1 MKEKRMFSVSLITT
15 GGVNE
20 DMLAQVARVTR
31 GADLTIVKPSMC
43 SDEQRAKDLELLRK
57 IIQYKH
63 LSVLEFS
70 NILYQIEC
78 PIYIARQ
85 LMRYRCSSFI
95 ERSLRACGPM
105 DYDSGPYEE
114 AIKNGMK
121 REDARALLPLSTQ
134 TRFLWSLNL
143 RELLH
148 IAEERLTPNAQ
159 AMTRDVVQKMV
170 DLTSEHFPHV
180 IEYWQSDRVIGYW
193 KEYRKDKQC
202 PTK

>member
-1 MKEKRMFSVSLITT
+1 MTEKRTFNVALITT

-31 GADLTIVKPSMC
+31 GADLTVFKPSFY
-43 SDEQRAKDLELLRK
+43 SPEQHEKDLELLRK
-57 IIQYKH
+57 IILYKH

-85 LMRYRCSSFI
+85 LMRYRCSSFL
-95 ERSLRACGPM
+95 ERSLRVCGPM
-105 DYDSGPYEE
+105 EGDAVLEDYKN
-114 AIKNGMK
+114 AIESGMK
-121 REDARALLPLSTQ
+121 RADARALLPLSTR
-134 TRFLWSLNL
+134 TRFLWLLNL

-148 IAEERLTPNAQ
+148 IAEERLTPSAQ
-159 AMTRDVVQKMV
+159 SMTREIVHTMV
-170 DLTSEHFPHV
+170 DLAGCCFPNV
-180 IEYWQSDRVIGYW
+180 IECWQKTREGA
-193 KEYRKDKQC
+193 EC

>member
-1 MKEKRMFSVSLITT
+1 MTEKRMFSVALITT

-31 GADLTIVKPSMC
+31 GANLTVFKPSFFGH
-43 SDEQRAKDLELLRK
+43 EQKEKDLELLRK
-57 IIQYKH
+57 IILYKH

-85 LMRYRCSSFI
+85 LMRYRCSSFL
-95 ERSLRACGPM
+95 ERSLRVCGPM
-105 DYDSGPYEE
+105 EGDAVLEDYKN
-114 AIKNGMK
+114 AIESGMK
-121 REDARALLPLSTQ
+121 REDARALLPLSTR
-134 TRFLWSLNL
+134 TRFLWLLNL

-148 IAEERLTPNAQ
+148 IAEERLTPAAQ
-159 AMTRDVVQKMV
+159 HMTQCIVGAMV
-170 DLTSEHFPHV
+170 DIAAQEFPH
-180 IEYWQSDRVIGYW
+180 VIGYW
-193 KEYRKDKQC
+193 KEQREGAQC

>member
-1 MKEKRMFSVSLITT
+1 MTEKRMFSVALITT

-31 GADLTIVKPSMC
+31 GADLTVFKPSFFGP
-43 SDEQRAKDLELLRK
+43 EQHEKDLDLLRK

-85 LMRYRCSSFI
+85 LMRYRCSSFL
-95 ERSLRACGPM
+95 ERSLRVCGPM
-105 DYDSGPYEE
+105 KGDAILEDYKN
-114 AIKNGMK
+114 AIESGMK
-121 REDARALLPLSTQ
+121 REDARALLPLSTR
-134 TRFLWSLNL
+134 TRFLWLVNL

-148 IAEERLTPNAQ
+148 IAEERLTPAAQ
-159 AMTRDVVQKMV
+159 SMTREIVHTMV
-170 DLTSEHFPHV
+170 DLAGCCFPNV
-180 IEYWQSDRVIGYW
+180 IECWQKTREGA
-193 KEYRKDKQC
+193 EC

>member
-1 MKEKRMFSVSLITT
+1 MTEKRTFSVALITT

-43 SDEQRAKDLELLRK
+43 GDEQRAKDLELLRK
-57 IIQYKH
+57 IILHKH

-85 LMRYRCSSFI
+85 LMRYRCSSFL
-95 ERSLRACGPM
+95 ERSLRVCGPM
-105 DYDSGPYEE
+105 EGDAVLEDYKN
-114 AIKNGMK
+114 AIESGMK
-121 REDARALLPLSTQ
+121 REDARALLPLSTR
-134 TRFLWSLNL
+134 TRFLWLLNL

-148 IAEERLTPNAQ
+148 IADERLTPAAQ
-159 AMTRDVVQKMV
+159 YMTQCIVGAMV
-170 DLTSEHFPHV
+170 DIAAQEFPHV
-180 IEYWQSDRVIGYW
+180 IGFW
-193 KEYRKDKQC
+193 KEQREGATC